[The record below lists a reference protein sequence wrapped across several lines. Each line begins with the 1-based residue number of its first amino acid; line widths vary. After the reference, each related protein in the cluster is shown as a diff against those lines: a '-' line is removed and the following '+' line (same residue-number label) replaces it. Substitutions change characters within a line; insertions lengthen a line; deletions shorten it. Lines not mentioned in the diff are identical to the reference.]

1 MSKRKIFL
9 GAITA
14 IALFV
19 LGPATINKVANGTT
33 NTLPAISEIVEINE
47 VQASEV
53 REKGTD
59 TAIYQGANAQKAQAS
74 DTFSIAQIGGSV
86 HGRLYDQWT
95 YRSQVSTGI
104 AMGLRMH
111 TYVWM
116 ETGGNTMQTANMLNY
131 FLPKIQ
137 TPKGSIVA
145 LDYED
150 GAGPSAQA
158 NTDNVLYGMR
168 RIRDAGYTPVLYS
181 GKYYIANHLQLDR
194 ILAEFPNSLW
204 IASYADMQ
212 IRLEPLWGYFPSMPG
227 VAIWQFTS
235 TARAGGLDYNIDL
248 LGITKKGYKHGDAE
262 RPVTKPE
269 AVKEG
274 IQADHTPKKAIEA
287 GYTVKVNFSAKSWSN
302 GASIPGWVKGRSYK
316 VIETNGDKVLL
327 EGIMSW
333 IKRSDIEILQTSAQ
347 ANAQATSS
355 TYVVRSGDSLSGIAQ
370 RYNTTVSALQA
381 LNNISNVNLIYPGQT
396 LRVSGQ
402 ATAQRTYTVRSGDTL
417 GTIAQR
423 LGKSI
428 AALQSANGIRNVNLI
443 YPGQTLKY

>member
-33 NTLPAISEIVEINE
+33 NTLPAISKIVESNE

-59 TAIYQGANAQKAQAS
+59 TAIYQGANAQKVQAS

-212 IRLEPLWGYFPSMPG
+212 VRTEPLWGYFPSMPG

-235 TARAGGLDYNIDL
+235 TGRAGGLDYNVDL

-333 IKRSDIEILQTSAQ
+333 IKRSDIEILQTSSQ

-355 TYVVRSGDSLSGIAQ
+355 TYVVRSGDSLSGIAK
-370 RYNTTVSALQA
+370 RYNTTISALQA
-381 LNNISNVNLIYPGQT
+381 LNNINNVNLIYPGQA

-402 ATAQRTYTVRSGDTL
+402 ATAQRTYTVRSGDNLSVVASRL
-417 GTIAQR
+417 GTTV
-423 LGKSI
+423 GH
-428 AALQSANGIRNVNLI
+428 LQSMNGIRNANLI
-443 YPGQTLKY
+443 YPGQTLRY

>member
-33 NTLPAISEIVEINE
+33 NTLPAISKIVAVDVI
-47 VQASEV
+47 QADE
-53 REKGTD
+53 REYGTD
-59 TAIYQGANAQKAQAS
+59 TAIYQGASAQKVQAS
-74 DTFSIAQIGGSV
+74 DTFSIAQVGGSV

-111 TYVWM
+111 TYIWM
-116 ETGGNTMQTANMLNY
+116 ETGGNTMQTASMLNY

-137 TPKGSIVA
+137 TPKGSIIA

-194 ILAEFPNSLW
+194 ILSEFPNSLW

-212 IRLEPLWGYFPSMPG
+212 VRTRPLWGYFPSMPG

-235 TARAGGLDYNIDL
+235 TGRAGGLDYNVDL

-333 IKRSDIEILQTSAQ
+333 IKRSDIEILQTSSQ

-355 TYVVRSGDSLSGIAQ
+355 TYVVRSGDSLSGIAK

-381 LNNISNVNLIYPGQT
+381 LNNINNVNLIYPGQA

-402 ATAQRTYTVRSGDTL
+402 ATAQRTYTVRSGDNLSVVASRL
-417 GTIAQR
+417 GTTV
-423 LGKSI
+423 GH
-428 AALQSANGIRNVNLI
+428 LQSMNEIRNANLI
-443 YPGQTLKY
+443 YPGQTLRY

>member
-33 NTLPAISEIVEINE
+33 NTLPAISKIVAVDVI
-47 VQASEV
+47 QADE
-53 REKGTD
+53 REYGTD
-59 TAIYQGANAQKAQAS
+59 TAIYQGASAQKVQAS
-74 DTFSIAQIGGSV
+74 DTFSIAQVGGSV

-111 TYVWM
+111 TYIWM
-116 ETGGNTMQTANMLNY
+116 ETSGNTMQTASMLNY

-137 TPKGSIVA
+137 TPKGSIIA

-194 ILAEFPNSLW
+194 ILSEFPNSLW

-212 IRLEPLWGYFPSMPG
+212 VRTRPLWGYFPSMPG

-235 TARAGGLDYNIDL
+235 TGRAGGLDYNVDL

-274 IQADHTPKKAIEA
+274 IQADHTPKKTIEA

-333 IKRSDIEILQTSAQ
+333 IKRSDIEILQTSSQ

-355 TYVVRSGDSLSGIAQ
+355 TYVVRSGDSLSGIAK

-381 LNNISNVNLIYPGQT
+381 LNNINNVNLIYPGQA

-402 ATAQRTYTVRSGDTL
+402 ATAQRTYTVRSGDNLSVVASRL
-417 GTIAQR
+417 GTTV
-423 LGKSI
+423 GH
-428 AALQSANGIRNVNLI
+428 LQSMNRIRNANLI
-443 YPGQTLKY
+443 YPGQTLRY

>member
-1 MSKRKIFL
+1 MKKKLLSRVI
-9 GAITA
+9 IVM
-14 IALFV
+14 ALFMFA
-19 LGPATINKVANGTT
+19 GIGNFAQAATI
-33 NTLPAISEIVEINE
+33 E
-47 VQASEV
+47 
-53 REKGTD
+53 REYGTD
-59 TAIYQGANAQKAQAS
+59 TAIYQGANAQKVQGS

-137 TPKGSIVA
+137 TPKGSIIA

-150 GAGPSAQA
+150 GAGPSAQS

-212 IRLEPLWGYFPSMPG
+212 VRTSPLWGYFPSMPG

-235 TARAGGLDYNIDL
+235 TGRAGGLDYNVDL

-274 IQADHTPKKAIEA
+274 IQADNTPKKDITT
-287 GYTVKVNFSAKSWSN
+287 GYTVKVNFSAMTWSN
-302 GASIPGWVKGRSYK
+302 GAGIPNWVKGNSYE
-316 VIETNGDKVLL
+316 VIQTNGNKVLL
-327 EGIMSW
+327 GGIMSW
-333 IKRSDIEILQTSAQ
+333 INRSNVEILATAKQ
-347 ANAQATSS
+347 NAIQPATT
-355 TYVVRSGDSLSGIAQ
+355 TYTVRTGDSLSAIAV
-370 RYNTTVSALQA
+370 RFGTTVSALQSA
-381 LNNISNVNLIYPGQT
+381 NNIHNANLIYPGQV
-396 LRVSGQ
+396 LRVNGQ
-402 ATAQRTYTVRSGDTL
+402 ATVQRTYTVRSGDNLSVIASRL
-417 GTIAQR
+417 GTTVAH
-423 LGKSI
+423 
-428 AALQSANGIRNVNLI
+428 LQSVNGIRNANLI
-443 YPGQTLKY
+443 YSGQNLKY

>member
-1 MSKRKIFL
+1 MKKLRKLLL
-9 GAITA
+9 GVVASTTLFILTPA
-14 IALFV
+14 IAKYATDALFTAPQV
-19 LGPATINKVANGTT
+19 VQKIVAVDV
-33 NTLPAISEIVEINE
+33 I
-47 VQASEV
+47 QADE
-53 REKGTD
+53 REYGTD
-59 TAIYQGANAQKAQAS
+59 TAIYQGASAQKVQAS
-74 DTFSIAQIGGSV
+74 DTFSIAQVGGSV

-111 TYVWM
+111 TYIWM

-137 TPKGSIVA
+137 TPKGSIIA

-333 IKRSDIEILQTSAQ
+333 IKRSDIEILQTSSQ

-355 TYVVRSGDSLSGIAQ
+355 TYVVRSGDSLSGIAK

-381 LNNISNVNLIYPGQT
+381 LNNINNVNLIYPGQA

-402 ATAQRTYTVRSGDTL
+402 ATAQRTYTVRSGDNLSVVASRL
-417 GTIAQR
+417 GTTV
-423 LGKSI
+423 GH
-428 AALQSANGIRNVNLI
+428 LQSMNGIRNANLI
-443 YPGQTLKY
+443 YPGQTLRY

>member
-33 NTLPAISEIVEINE
+33 NTLPAISKIVAVDVI
-47 VQASEV
+47 QADE
-53 REKGTD
+53 REYGTD
-59 TAIYQGANAQKAQAS
+59 TAIYQGASAQKVQAS
-74 DTFSIAQIGGSV
+74 DTFSIAQVGGSV

-111 TYVWM
+111 TYIWM
-116 ETGGNTMQTANMLNY
+116 ETSGNTMQTASMLNY

-137 TPKGSIVA
+137 TPKGSIIA

-168 RIRDAGYTPVLYS
+168 RIREAGYTPVLYS

-194 ILAEFPNSLW
+194 ILSEFPNSLW

-212 IRLEPLWGYFPSMPG
+212 VRTRPLWGYFPSMPG

-235 TARAGGLDYNIDL
+235 TGRAGGLDYNVDL

-333 IKRSDIEILQTSAQ
+333 IKRSDIEILQTSSQ

-355 TYVVRSGDSLSGIAQ
+355 TYVVRSGDSLSGIAK

-381 LNNISNVNLIYPGQT
+381 LNNINNVNLIYPGQA

-402 ATAQRTYTVRSGDTL
+402 ATAQRTYTVRSGDNLSVVASRL
-417 GTIAQR
+417 GTTV
-423 LGKSI
+423 GH
-428 AALQSANGIRNVNLI
+428 LQSMNGIRNANLI
-443 YPGQTLKY
+443 YPGQTLRY

>member
-1 MSKRKIFL
+1 MKKKLLSRVI
-9 GAITA
+9 IVM
-14 IALFV
+14 ALFMFA
-19 LGPATINKVANGTT
+19 GIGNFAQAATI
-33 NTLPAISEIVEINE
+33 E
-47 VQASEV
+47 
-53 REKGTD
+53 REYGTD
-59 TAIYQGANAQKAQAS
+59 TAIYQGANAQKVQGS

-111 TYVWM
+111 TYLWM
-116 ETGGNTMQTANMLNY
+116 QTAGNSMQTANMLNY

-137 TPKGSIVA
+137 TPKGSIIA

-212 IRLEPLWGYFPSMPG
+212 VRTSPLWGYFPSMPG

-235 TARAGGLDYNIDL
+235 TGRAGGLDYNVDL
-248 LGITKKGYKHGDAE
+248 LGITKKGYKQGDAE

-274 IQADHTPKKAIEA
+274 IKADHTPKKAIEA

-333 IKRSDIEILQTSAQ
+333 IKRSDIEILQTSSQ

-355 TYVVRSGDSLSGIAQ
+355 TYVVRSGDSLSGIAK

-381 LNNISNVNLIYPGQT
+381 LNNINNVNLIYPGQA

-402 ATAQRTYTVRSGDTL
+402 ATAQRTYTVRSGDNLSVVASRL
-417 GTIAQR
+417 GTTV
-423 LGKSI
+423 GH
-428 AALQSANGIRNVNLI
+428 LQSMNGIRNANLI
-443 YPGQTLKY
+443 YPGQTLRY

>member
-33 NTLPAISEIVEINE
+33 NTLPAISKIVAVDVI
-47 VQASEV
+47 QADE
-53 REKGTD
+53 REYGTD
-59 TAIYQGANAQKAQAS
+59 TAIYQGASAQKVQAS
-74 DTFSIAQIGGSV
+74 DTFSIAQVGGSV
-86 HGRLYDQWT
+86 YGRLYDQWT

-111 TYVWM
+111 TYIWM
-116 ETGGNTMQTANMLNY
+116 ETGGNTMQTASMLNY

-137 TPKGSIVA
+137 TPKGSIIA

-158 NTDNVLYGMR
+158 NTDNILYGMR

-194 ILAEFPNSLW
+194 ILSEFPNSLW

-212 IRLEPLWGYFPSMPG
+212 VRTRPLWGYFPSMPG

-235 TARAGGLDYNIDL
+235 TGRAGGLDYNVDL

-274 IQADHTPKKAIEA
+274 IQADHTPKKTIEA

-333 IKRSDIEILQTSAQ
+333 IKRSDIEILQTSSQ

-355 TYVVRSGDSLSGIAQ
+355 TYVVRSGDSLSGIAK

-381 LNNISNVNLIYPGQT
+381 LNNINNVNLIYPGQA

-402 ATAQRTYTVRSGDTL
+402 ATAQRTYTVRSGDNLSVVASRL
-417 GTIAQR
+417 GTTV
-423 LGKSI
+423 GH
-428 AALQSANGIRNVNLI
+428 LQSMNRIRNANLI
-443 YPGQTLKY
+443 YPGQTLRY

>member
-33 NTLPAISEIVEINE
+33 NTLPAISKIVAVDVI
-47 VQASEV
+47 QADE
-53 REKGTD
+53 REYGTD
-59 TAIYQGANAQKAQAS
+59 TAIYQGASAQKVQAS
-74 DTFSIAQIGGSV
+74 DTFSIAQVGGSV

-111 TYVWM
+111 TYIWM
-116 ETGGNTMQTANMLNY
+116 ETSGNTMQTASMLNY

-137 TPKGSIVA
+137 TPKGSIIA

-194 ILAEFPNSLW
+194 ILSEFPNSLW

-212 IRLEPLWGYFPSMPG
+212 VRTRPLWGYFPSMPG

-235 TARAGGLDYNIDL
+235 TGRAGGLDYNVDL

-274 IQADHTPKKAIEA
+274 IQADHTPKKAIET

-333 IKRSDIEILQTSAQ
+333 IKRSDIEILQTSSQ

-355 TYVVRSGDSLSGIAQ
+355 TYVVRSGDNLSGIAK

-381 LNNISNVNLIYPGQT
+381 LNNINNVNLIYPGQA

-428 AALQSANGIRNVNLI
+428 AALQRANEIRNVNLI

>member
-33 NTLPAISEIVEINE
+33 NTLPAISKIVAVDVI
-47 VQASEV
+47 QADE
-53 REKGTD
+53 REYGTD
-59 TAIYQGANAQKAQAS
+59 TAIYQGASAQKVQAS
-74 DTFSIAQIGGSV
+74 DTFSIAQVGGSV

-111 TYVWM
+111 TYIWM
-116 ETGGNTMQTANMLNY
+116 ETSGNTMQTASMLNY

-137 TPKGSIVA
+137 TPKGSIIA

-168 RIRDAGYTPVLYS
+168 RIREAGYTPVLYS

-194 ILAEFPNSLW
+194 ILSEFPNSLW

-212 IRLEPLWGYFPSMPG
+212 VRTRPLWGYFPSMPG

-235 TARAGGLDYNIDL
+235 TGRAGGLDYNVDL

-274 IQADHTPKKAIEA
+274 IQADHTPKKDISP
-287 GYTVKVNFSAKSWSN
+287 GYTVKVNFSAKTWSN
-302 GASIPGWVKGRSYK
+302 GASIPDWAKGKSYK
-316 VIETNGDKVLL
+316 VIETNGNKVLL

-333 IKRSDIEILQTSAQ
+333 VERSDVEILQTSAQ
-347 ANAQATSS
+347 AQTMTSG
-355 TYVVRSGDSLSGIAQ
+355 TYTVRSGDSLSAIAA
-370 RYNTTVSALQA
+370 RFGTTVSALQSA
-381 LNNISNVNLIYPGQT
+381 NGIRNANLIYPGQV

-402 ATAQRTYTVRSGDTL
+402 ATAQRTYTVRSGDNLSVVASRL
-417 GTIAQR
+417 GTTV
-423 LGKSI
+423 GH
-428 AALQSANGIRNVNLI
+428 LQSMNRIRNANLI
-443 YPGQTLKY
+443 YPGQTLRY

>member
-33 NTLPAISEIVEINE
+33 NTLPAISKIVAVDVI
-47 VQASEV
+47 QADE
-53 REKGTD
+53 REYGTD
-59 TAIYQGANAQKAQAS
+59 TAIYQGASAQKVQAS
-74 DTFSIAQIGGSV
+74 DTFSIAQVGGSV

-111 TYVWM
+111 TYIWM
-116 ETGGNTMQTANMLNY
+116 ETSGNTMQTASMLNY

-137 TPKGSIVA
+137 TPKGSIIA

-194 ILAEFPNSLW
+194 ILSEFPNSLW

-212 IRLEPLWGYFPSMPG
+212 VRTRPLWGYFPSMPG

-235 TARAGGLDYNIDL
+235 TGRAGGLDYNIDL
-248 LGITKKGYKHGDAE
+248 LGITKKGYKQGNVEKPA
-262 RPVTKPE
+262 TKPE

-274 IQADHTPKKAIEA
+274 IQADHTPKKDIST
-287 GYTVKVNFSAKSWSN
+287 GYTVKVNFSAKNWSN
-302 GASIPGWVKGRSYK
+302 GASIPSWVKGKSYQ
-316 VIETNGDKVLL
+316 VIQTSGDKVLL
-327 EGIMSW
+327 SGIMSW
-333 IKRSDIEILQTSAQ
+333 IDRSNVEILQTSTQAQ
-347 ANAQATSS
+347 TVTSG
-355 TYVVRSGDSLSGIAQ
+355 TYVVQQGDSLSGIAT
-370 RYNTTVSALQA
+370 RFGTTVSALQSA
-381 LNNISNVNLIYPGQT
+381 NNIRNANLIYPGQV
-396 LRVSGQ
+396 LRVNGQ
-402 ATAQRTYTVRSGDTL
+402 VTAQRTYTVRSGDNLSVIASRL
-417 GTIAQR
+417 GTTVAH
-423 LGKSI
+423 
-428 AALQSANGIRNVNLI
+428 LQSMNRIRNANLI
-443 YPGQTLKY
+443 YPGQTLRY

>member
-1 MSKRKIFL
+1 MKKLRKLLL
-9 GAITA
+9 GVVASTALFISGPTIAEYSTDTFSSTPQVVQKLVTADTITA
-14 IALFV
+14 D
-19 LGPATINKVANGTT
+19 
-33 NTLPAISEIVEINE
+33 E
-47 VQASEV
+47 
-53 REKGTD
+53 REYGTD

-235 TARAGGLDYNIDL
+235 TARVGGLDYNVDL
-248 LGITKKGYKHGDAE
+248 LGITKKGYKHGDAD

-333 IKRSDIEILQTSAQ
+333 IKRSDIEILQTRAQ

-370 RYNTTVSALQA
+370 RYNTTVSALKA
-381 LNNISNVNLIYPGQT
+381 LNNISNVNLIYPGQV

-428 AALQSANGIRNVNLI
+428 AALQSANGIRNANLI
-443 YPGQTLKY
+443 YPGQTLRY

>member
-33 NTLPAISEIVEINE
+33 NTLPAISKIVAVDVI
-47 VQASEV
+47 QADE
-53 REKGTD
+53 REYGTD
-59 TAIYQGANAQKAQAS
+59 TAIYQGASAQKVQAS
-74 DTFSIAQIGGSV
+74 DTFSIAQVGGSV

-111 TYVWM
+111 TYIWM
-116 ETGGNTMQTANMLNY
+116 ETGGNTMQTASMLNY

-235 TARAGGLDYNIDL
+235 TGRAGGLDYNVDL

-274 IQADHTPKKAIEA
+274 IQADHTPKKDISP
-287 GYTVKVNFSAKSWSN
+287 GYTVKVNFSAKTWSN
-302 GASIPGWVKGRSYK
+302 GASIPDWAKGKSYK
-316 VIETNGDKVLL
+316 VIETNGNKVLL

-333 IKRSDIEILQTSAQ
+333 VERSDVEILQTSAQ
-347 ANAQATSS
+347 AQTMTSG
-355 TYVVRSGDSLSGIAQ
+355 TYTVRSGDSLSAIAA
-370 RYNTTVSALQA
+370 RFGTTVSALQSA
-381 LNNISNVNLIYPGQT
+381 NGIRNANLIYPGQV

-402 ATAQRTYTVRSGDTL
+402 ATAQRTYTVRSGDNLSVVASRL
-417 GTIAQR
+417 GTTV
-423 LGKSI
+423 GH
-428 AALQSANGIRNVNLI
+428 LQSMNRIRNANLI
-443 YPGQTLKY
+443 YPGQTLRY

>member
-1 MSKRKIFL
+1 ML
-9 GAITA
+9 GVVAST
-14 IALFV
+14 ALF
-19 LGPATINKVANGTT
+19 ISGTT
-33 NTLPAISEIVEINE
+33 IAEYATDALFNAPQVVQKIVAVDVI
-47 VQASEV
+47 QADE
-53 REKGTD
+53 REYGTD
-59 TAIYQGANAQKAQAS
+59 TAIYQGVSAQKVQAS
-74 DTFSIAQIGGSV
+74 DTFSIAQVGGSV

-137 TPKGSIVA
+137 TPKGSIIA

-194 ILAEFPNSLW
+194 ILSEFPNSLW

-212 IRLEPLWGYFPSMPG
+212 VRTRPLWGYFPSMPG

-235 TARAGGLDYNIDL
+235 TGRAGGLDYNVDL
-248 LGITKKGYKHGDAE
+248 LGITKKGYKYGDAE

-287 GYTVKVNFSAKSWSN
+287 GYTVKVNFSSKTWSN
-302 GASIPGWVKGRSYK
+302 GASIPSWVKGNSYE
-316 VIETNGDKVLL
+316 VIQTSGNKVLL
-327 EGIMSW
+327 KGIMSW
-333 IKRSDIEILQTSAQ
+333 IDRSNVEILQTSTQAQ
-347 ANAQATSS
+347 TVASG
-355 TYVVRSGDSLSGIAQ
+355 TYVVQQGDSLSAIAT
-370 RYNTTVSALQA
+370 RYNTTVGILQS
-381 LNNISNVNLIYPGQT
+381 LNN
-396 LRVSGQ
+396 
-402 ATAQRTYTVRSGDTL
+402 
-417 GTIAQR
+417 
-423 LGKSI
+423 
-428 AALQSANGIRNVNLI
+428 IRNVNLI
-443 YPGQTLKY
+443 YPGQVLRVNGQVTAQRTYTVRYSDNLSVIASRLGTTVSHLQSMNGIRNANLIYPGQSLRY